1 MQHIKGFHL
10 MGIHTHLQ
18 KINGNV
24 NIITKTPD
32 RSSPYGCI
40 QNKICVKPNQKQSME
55 PHGSYNA

>member
-1 MQHIKGFHL
+1 